1 MTTKT
6 NTLTSKMIDE
16 KNSELRTVK
25 TRDQATAI
33 LRKMGV
39 AKADY
44 SRFIVQLGKNGKFEV
59 DCWNAR
65 HHKAEEDVAL
75 LKTIDR
81 ETGRGVSL
89 AGGAVTKAFETP
101 VKEQATVTMGDGK
114 KINIQVHEPVKPLKK
129 AVEDVAEASAQEALR
144 RAAERG
150 EAKAKAAAEKTAE
163 KKAAKKTSA
172 RKNGKPT
179 VANAIRELVR
189 AGKDNDAIWAKIQ
202 PQFKL
207 SDDKKWYPGWY
218 RAEMIRKNIA

>member
-16 KNSELRTVK
+16 KNAQLKTVK

-65 HHKAEEDVAL
+65 RHKAEEDVAL

-89 AGGAVTKAFETP
+89 AG
-101 VKEQATVTMGDGK
+101 DGK
-114 KINIQVHEPVKPLKK
+114 KINIQVHKPVKPLKK